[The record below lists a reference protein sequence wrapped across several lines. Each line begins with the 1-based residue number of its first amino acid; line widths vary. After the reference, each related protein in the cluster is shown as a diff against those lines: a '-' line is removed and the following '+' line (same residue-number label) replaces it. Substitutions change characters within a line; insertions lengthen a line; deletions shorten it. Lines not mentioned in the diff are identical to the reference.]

1 MESDA
6 NISHNE
12 MLFLQVVSMFQVA
25 AMQQMGKIPNPM
37 TNEMEKD
44 LDQAK
49 MSVDILAM
57 LKEKTKG
64 NLSKQEEEFLA
75 KIVFESQMNYLDEL
89 DRLRGEATEGP
100 WVSDPGCIRENA
112 YVRGPEC
119 IVAEMEESDCDA
131 ADAAYITAA
140 CTEKKVVDFFDGHY

>member
-1 MESDA
+1 MENDA
-6 NISHNE
+6 NVSHNE

-37 TNEMEKD
+37 TNEIEKD

-89 DRLRGEATEGP
+89 KKPKEEKTEG
-100 WVSDPGCIRENA
+100 SE
-112 YVRGPEC
+112 
-119 IVAEMEESDCDA
+119 DA
-131 ADAAYITAA
+131 AEGETS
-140 CTEKKVVDFFDGHY
+140 EKTGDEETPKE